1 MNMNINV
8 FKVNY
13 SNTKQSA
20 DMSFLLNSYAL
31 DPMGGGKAL
40 SNFVQANLAL
50 ELSKLAH
57 AWSVICYVNEKPAG
71 LINCFEGFSTF
82 KCQRLLNIHDITVH
96 NDFRGQSISQLM
108 LVKVEEIARQ
118 RGCCKLTL
126 EVLQGNTVAQN
137 AYLKFG
143 FSGYE
148 LDPELGKAMFWEKSL
163 SSA

>member
-1 MNMNINV
+1 MNIEII
-8 FKVNY
+8 KVDY
-13 SNTKQSA
+13 SDTRHSA
-20 DMSFLLNSYAL
+20 DLTFLLNEYAL

-40 SNFVQANLAL
+40 SDYVQSNLAL

-57 AWSVICYVNEKPAG
+57 AWSVMCYVDEKPAG

-96 NDFRGQSISQLM
+96 RDFRGKNISQLM

-148 LDPELGKAMFWEKSL
+148 LDPDLGQAMFWEKPLTST
-163 SSA
+163 